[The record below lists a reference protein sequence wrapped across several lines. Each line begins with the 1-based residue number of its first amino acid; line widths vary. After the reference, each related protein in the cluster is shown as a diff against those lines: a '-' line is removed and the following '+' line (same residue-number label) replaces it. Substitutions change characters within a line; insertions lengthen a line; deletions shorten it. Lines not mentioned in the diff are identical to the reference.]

1 VALGSNAGRA
11 AVEGIDHRGGAA
23 RSAAAPAATPEPRD
37 GISGQT
43 TTSPGKIKLHRLDKW
58 PVIRAEQTGYDLA
71 CRIVHASMGSG
82 KTVS

>member
-1 VALGSNAGRA
+1 MRGYLSIVPVALRGSTTLYVRRDSGDRVDSSLSGSRVQGTGR
-11 AVEGIDHRGGAA
+11 GTHR
-23 RSAAAPAATPEPRD
+23 P
-37 GISGQT
+37 
-43 TTSPGKIKLHRLDKW
+43 DKW

>member
-1 VALGSNAGRA
+1 MSNVADGLADRTLKTAPRIGVQPSRWRPKARRPCRA
-11 AVEGIDHRGGAA
+11 AA
-23 RSAAAPAATPEPRD
+23 
-37 GISGQT
+37 GQT
-43 TTSPGKIKLHRLDKW
+43 TTSPGKIKLHRPDKW